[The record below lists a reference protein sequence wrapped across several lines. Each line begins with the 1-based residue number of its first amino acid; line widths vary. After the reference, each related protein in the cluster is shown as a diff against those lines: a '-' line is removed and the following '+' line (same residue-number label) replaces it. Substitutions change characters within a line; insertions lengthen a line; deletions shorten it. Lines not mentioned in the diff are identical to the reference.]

1 MLYVVGT
8 VAVVIILI
16 TIAITYSQMQVAKE
30 QELKLKAL
38 NESAR
43 QLQSKFREEANK
55 LSQDGLVSA
64 QVKQKYAS
72 LGSNY
77 FVFQPINDTNVAHLK
92 SVTELFTA
100 LVRAIQNTR
109 VCDELIHLIESGA
122 KRIPYEARDFSS
134 SFYLTTAPKLL
145 TDLTASIEG
154 IEFEEFDEDE
164 EFAENLEFV
173 EEQPTEQQVHEE
185 QRMEA

>member
-16 TIAITYSQMQVAKE
+16 TIAVTYSQMQIAKE
-30 QELKLKAL
+30 QELKIKAL

-43 QLQSKFREEANK
+43 KLQAQFREEANK
-55 LSQDGLVSA
+55 LTQDGIVSA
-64 QVKQKYAS
+64 QVKHKYAS

-77 FVFQPINDTNVAHLK
+77 FVFQPINDANVAHLK
-92 SVTELFTA
+92 SVTELFSA
-100 LVRAIQNTR
+100 LVRASLHTK
-109 VCDELIHLIESGA
+109 VCDELIHLLESGS

-134 SFYLTTAPKLL
+134 TFYATTAPKLL

-154 IEFEEFDEDE
+154 IVIEEEPE
-164 EFAENLEFV
+164 EIVDEFV
-173 EEQPTEQQVHEE
+173 EVSTEEEQEE

>member
-8 VAVVIILI
+8 IAVVIILI
-16 TIAITYSQMQVAKE
+16 TIVVTYSQMQVAKE

-43 QLQSKFREEANK
+43 QLQSQFREEANK
-55 LSQDGLVSA
+55 LTQDGLVSA

-77 FVFQPINDTNVAHLK
+77 FVFQSINDANVSQLK
-92 SVTELFTA
+92 SVTELFTG
-100 LVRAIQNTR
+100 LIRAIKSKP
-109 VCDELIHLIESGA
+109 VGDELIHLIESGA

-134 SFYLTTAPKLL
+134 SFYATTVPKLIS
-145 TDLTASIEG
+145 DLTATIEA
-154 IEFEEFDEDE
+154 IEIEEIAEEFEEVITDEVTSE
-164 EFAENLEFV
+164 HET
-173 EEQPTEQQVHEE
+173 EEQ